1 MTKKHN
7 KVFTYSGLFGIGAIY
22 SVLLIALIVS
32 FVLAH
37 FDTTLFIVLLC
48 ILTAVC
54 ALAALTVYLASRHV
68 ARVDEQTKA
77 NLEQGKYKTPKRGNF

>member
-7 KVFTYSGLFGIGAIY
+7 KVFTYAGLFTVGIIYAI
-22 SVLLIALIVS
+22 LLIALIVS

-48 ILTAVC
+48 ILTVVC
-54 ALAALTVYLASRHV
+54 ALVALIVYLASRHV
-68 ARVDEQTKA
+68 ARVNERTKA
-77 NLEQGKYKTPKRGNF
+77 DLEQGKYKTPKRGDF